1 MITNRKG
8 FICNMYDHIPIH
20 PTNRSYSYYFRRQME
35 DALPWWQAFYESA
48 PRSLIVKNKILME
61 ITPQYAIKDYLIY
74 LNRYNR
80 GIF

>member
-8 FICNMYDHIPIH
+8 FICNMYDHMSINPANI
-20 PTNRSYSYYFRRQME
+20 SYCYYLMRRME
-35 DALPWWQAFYESA
+35 APLPWWQAFYESA
-48 PRSLIVKNKILME
+48 PRSLVVKNKILMD

-74 LNRYNR
+74 LNRYNK